1 MKEEKVIPR
10 LCGGTFFTLLLA
22 ARQNT
27 KKSQNFLFKELMSIY
42 DPTVS
47 GIYLDSFKTP
57 ASQFKNCNQT
67 YKSDYIKIGDPAT
80 RRAFEDRFESDYDG
94 LLIETEKLCDDY
106 LTRGRSSR
114 SDIFVRDV
122 LEVIMQDDSIL
133 DDAVFYIGNKGEAV
147 KKADLPGIPFLY
159 LPSFIL
165 GMWHY
170 ICTERTDN
178 AVGEETIVAWNKK
191 PFMGTR
197 GMFPKLKINY
207 EKIEADK
214 SGNPE
219 VIPYVSDEDDVI
231 GDLSGMD
238 LENTL
243 VVQHIGYKR
252 AQETQSTSNVYI
264 EKAKEAFKKSKSFF
278 YPNEERDFYEFYVC
292 NDLVPRENMV
302 FYDGEGH
309 IPDPEKNLKNI
320 TAKRLVENGRFAVI
334 VGTGGLGK
342 SMMMKHLMLDAL
354 NNYGDS
360 KVLPAFVVL
369 KDYNPDKAH
378 LLEYIFSQIEQY
390 NWDME
395 LSDLTELMKEGNVLL
410 LLDGLDEIKAKY
422 RDKFDDELNK
432 LSDKYQTCAYV
443 LSSRPVGSCGEFRHF
458 KVYNLQPFTKKQ
470 AIEAIQ
476 KLDFRVYDESIKQ
489 DFIKEL
495 DKRLY
500 REKRDF
506 AGNPLLL
513 TIMLIT
519 FEQYHTIPTQKFLF
533 YEQAYEAL
541 TQKHDATK
549 ALTREYA
556 TGLDPYAFKQY
567 FSEFC
572 LTTYHEEQYKF
583 TREQLEQAFQLVISL
598 NHLDTTPAAFIT
610 DATDKICLL
619 YRDGDS
625 YYFCH
630 RSFQEYFAA
639 YFCSRQIEDR
649 FHFVR
654 EMFNDKDDNAF
665 DDETLEMLFGMDEQ
679 KTEKQIIIPFLEGIF
694 KTGDDYK
701 DYVEFLKRV
710 YPEIVFENG
719 EVDGWSETPCN
730 SAQFLFIANQYKF
743 KKEIDGDA
751 IECDYDMA
759 SDIFAYMDENWD
771 KPGAKEEL
779 RLVNIDSLPEGYKR
793 QIDEYEYEDQ
803 DSIEYVGMRIKIEVS
818 FIYGDSKYKDLYHRE
833 KAILEDD
840 SFAPHKEFYAAKEI
854 LAQLK
859 EKYRSK
865 RNTNWITNF
874 H

>member
-354 NNYGDS
+354 NN
-360 KVLPAFVVL
+360 
-369 KDYNPDKAH
+369 
-378 LLEYIFSQIEQY
+378 
-390 NWDME
+390 
-395 LSDLTELMKEGNVLL
+395 
-410 LLDGLDEIKAKY
+410 
-422 RDKFDDELNK
+422 
-432 LSDKYQTCAYV
+432 
-443 LSSRPVGSCGEFRHF
+443 
-458 KVYNLQPFTKKQ
+458 
-470 AIEAIQ
+470 
-476 KLDFRVYDESIKQ
+476 
-489 DFIKEL
+489 
-495 DKRLY
+495 
-500 REKRDF
+500 
-506 AGNPLLL
+506 
-513 TIMLIT
+513 
-519 FEQYHTIPTQKFLF
+519 
-533 YEQAYEAL
+533 
-541 TQKHDATK
+541 
-549 ALTREYA
+549 
-556 TGLDPYAFKQY
+556 
-567 FSEFC
+567 
-572 LTTYHEEQYKF
+572 
-583 TREQLEQAFQLVISL
+583 
-598 NHLDTTPAAFIT
+598 
-610 DATDKICLL
+610 
-619 YRDGDS
+619 
-625 YYFCH
+625 
-630 RSFQEYFAA
+630 
-639 YFCSRQIEDR
+639 
-649 FHFVR
+649 
-654 EMFNDKDDNAF
+654 
-665 DDETLEMLFGMDEQ
+665 
-679 KTEKQIIIPFLEGIF
+679 
-694 KTGDDYK
+694 
-701 DYVEFLKRV
+701 
-710 YPEIVFENG
+710 
-719 EVDGWSETPCN
+719 
-730 SAQFLFIANQYKF
+730 
-743 KKEIDGDA
+743 
-751 IECDYDMA
+751 
-759 SDIFAYMDENWD
+759 
-771 KPGAKEEL
+771 
-779 RLVNIDSLPEGYKR
+779 
-793 QIDEYEYEDQ
+793 
-803 DSIEYVGMRIKIEVS
+803 
-818 FIYGDSKYKDLYHRE
+818 
-833 KAILEDD
+833 
-840 SFAPHKEFYAAKEI
+840 
-854 LAQLK
+854 
-859 EKYRSK
+859 
-865 RNTNWITNF
+865 
-874 H
+874 